1 MDEPTAG
8 VDVGS
13 KEELHRILRGLAQ
26 DGMGLILISDDL
38 PEILRTCDRVL
49 LLRRGRIVLQ
59 FDRQGLTEETLAAGI
74 LED

>member
-13 KEELHRILRGLAQ
+13 KELHRILRGLAQ